1 MGSIQGGELRGKDS
15 IFALQ
20 IKKLQLNV
28 AFCLWLLSQ
37 HKWTRKGM
45 SGVIG
50 RLIFAGA
57 FRRPLLAG
65 FAEVFHH
72 YSDKHPS
79 TASNQTYDEVLA
91 MLGLLPFAFANLKA
105 PVNPAL
111 DATDASPPG
120 AGSCIAK

>member
-1 MGSIQGGELRGKDS
+1 
-15 IFALQ
+15 
-20 IKKLQLNV
+20 
-28 AFCLWLLSQ
+28 
-37 HKWTRKGM
+37 M

-111 DATDASPPG
+111 HATDASPQG